1 MMNRTAQDALW
12 LARALIVMG
21 SALVVL
27 GFAFAFGGAL
37 GSIIAA
43 VMVPGIVAVA
53 AGAGIG
59 LLILRDEKRRSR
71 NVDVVNL
78 KPTLPTEDERIASN
92 INAWLD
98 EVYFKNEDRNG
109 GR

>member
-1 MMNRTAQDALW
+1 MRDQIYDTLW
-12 LARALIVMG
+12 VARGTVAVSLVLIVFG
-21 SALVVL
+21 FGLAL
-27 GFAFAFGGAL
+27 GGA
-37 GSIIAA
+37 A
-43 VMVPGIVAVA
+43 VYFVVAVLVPGITALA
-53 AGAGIG
+53 FGAGIG

-98 EVYFKNEDRNG
+98 EVYFKNEDRHG